1 MGYCFVNIF
10 SIVLLFCFLGT
21 NSSLSADTSGLP
33 HDGRQLYVEYC
44 VACHGLDGH
53 GVQGVPDLTDGVW
66 KYGDQSRS
74 IRQSI
79 ANGRNGLMPGF
90 GLALGKEGVEEML
103 GYVLYLSGRRG
114 LDARDLAVGQNR
126 FVTFCSTCHG
136 ADGKGAPSLGA
147 PNLTDDRWIHGV
159 RETDIRDVID
169 FGRSS
174 EMPAYKQVL
183 SADDLGAL
191 TRYVRSLNEDK
202 NPE

>member
-1 MGYCFVNIF
+1 MFTGA
-10 SIVLLFCFLGT
+10 LLVFFPKEREQASPTL
-21 NSSLSADTSGLP
+21 A
-33 HDGRQLYVEYC
+33 R
-44 VACHGLDGH
+44 AF
-53 GVQGVPDLTDGVW
+53 
-66 KYGDQSRS
+66 
-74 IRQSI
+74 
-79 ANGRNGLMPGF
+79 GF